1 MALPALTNTPVRTSE
16 DALMIIHV
24 PIAGITTLLTQEIKN
39 V

>member
-16 DALMIIHV
+16 DALLIIHA
-24 PIAGITTLLTQEIKN
+24 PIAGITTLLIQEIEN